1 MNKGLIRFW
10 AVTAAV
16 LAVLLIPASAVY
28 AQQAPELTDLD
39 RYVKKPDPSYSW
51 KVVSATKTSD
61 GMNQVVL
68 DMISQN
74 WLTPDKVNR
83 TEWQHWLVLN
93 FPDDVKSNVGFLMI
107 DGGSNNDKAPTSAG
121 FGVAALAKAA
131 KSVIVQLKNIPNQP
145 LIFEND
151 GQPRVEDD
159 LIGYTWDKFLET
171 GDSGWPVRSAMVKAA
186 VRAMD
191 AVTEFMASAEGGQRK
206 IDQYVVAGGSKRGW
220 TTWLTG
226 AVDDRVVGIA
236 PMVIDVVNTNIS
248 MRHHFAAYGFWAPA
262 VGNYVQHE
270 IMQRMDHPRLDDLY
284 KLEDPFNYKDR
295 LLMPKLVINA
305 AGDQFFLPDSSQFYW
320 DQLKGPKAIR
330 YVPNTDHGLG
340 GSDVPFTVLAFY
352 TMIQKNQPL
361 PDFQWNITKNGIQIQ
376 ANDRP
381 VELKLWQA
389 TNPEARDF
397 RMETL
402 GKKYTSQSITLD
414 GSGAT
419 LAQVATPEKGW
430 TAYFVEATYDVGAP
444 APLKITSG
452 IHVVPEIRPFE
463 TKDPGL
469 PPSLT
474 TVAQASEK
482 ISIEELQ
489 AAVEDFVKTGGLPN
503 PDKVKVQVRG
513 DRCYVNIS
521 EEASKLPAEFGKIT
535 KFLKEK
541 GCKTVN
547 FQIESG
553 DEITL
558 PPVGN

>member
-1 MNKGLIRFW
+1 MNKVGIRFW
-10 AVTAAV
+10 ALAASL
-16 LAVLLIPASAVY
+16 LAVLLIPASATY
-28 AQQAPELTDLD
+28 GQQAPELTDLD

-51 KVVSATKTSD
+51 KVVSATKSAD

-107 DGGSNNDKAPTSAG
+107 DGGSNGDKAPTSAG

-131 KSVIVQLKNIPNQP
+131 SSVIVQLKNIPNQP

-171 GDSGWPVRSAMVKAA
+171 GDSSWPVRSAMVKAA

-270 IMQRMDHPRLDDLY
+270 IMQRMDHPRLEDLY
-284 KLEDPFNYKDR
+284 KLEDPLNYKDR

-320 DQLKGPKAIR
+320 DQLKGPKALR

-352 TMIQKNQPL
+352 TMMQKNQPL
-361 PDFQWNITKNGIQIQ
+361 PDFQWNITKSGIQIQ

-414 GSGAT
+414 SSGAT
-419 LAQVATPEKGW
+419 LAQVSTPEKGW

-444 APLKITSG
+444 APLKVTSG

-463 TKDPGL
+463 TKNPGL

-503 PDKVKVQVRG
+503 PDKVKVHVRG

-558 PPVGN
+558 PPVEN